1 MARKSRN
8 SKRRNRGRRRG
19 SPNQDKVLLGTEAQ
33 PLDGTRIIGTLPPL
47 PITTRLLDRVRRR
60 IGSEDFVW
68 QRGVKY
74 AEDKRVAY
82 LKIRGDHVEAGVNGS
97 RRYLVSI
104 AWPSASPER
113 FEGRCT
119 CPFARKGSTC
129 KHMVA
134 AAMTLWFATQK
145 AEEDDAN
152 KELSGAAEPS
162 LMMRNLGPN
171 VELRRPRG
179 GIVAG
184 SALPVWL
191 AVLLDTEEAPPP
203 PNEDGPTIPLNP
215 NEPWISYDLLP
226 GAADP
231 MPIEVRV
238 ARMGP
243 GMRPTRGKRIYEMD
257 NLSLRELSNEMD
269 VLPEDHLALT
279 YLGARKS
286 TTGKDEPAWDG
297 GSLDRILRL
306 LAHTR
311 DVRIHGEAVRIA
323 KTPIQLRL
331 VVSDFEEDSLR
342 FWIEPIHETGT
353 NDESPDPKNRI
364 PAASGPLPGLRHYI
378 PANPGWVH
386 LSDGSLHPLTN
397 EGTRLLRTFGAFEL
411 DKLPTVANEDVD
423 RFREREWPLLASRYP
438 AEILTDRLPNVLAPR
453 PEPRLYLTEPED
465 MSLAVRASFAYTVPA
480 GDTVEAGPDSPHF
493 LKSSDTEPLIER
505 NPEDEAQYLA
515 QLLQAVAASREIE
528 SAELDTEMDPWNIV
542 LSGEDALSFLAEQ
555 LPLLE
560 SDFSIYGD
568 ENLSRLR
575 VNRGDMGTNARVSS
589 EMDWFD
595 LKLGFTAGEQLASA
609 SAVLKAWHKKRR
621 FVQMQDGSYAQVPTK
636 WLERYGMLLEEA
648 EHARETLGS
657 RLPKYLASLGAAL
670 EDAVDNFQGDDRFEQ
685 LKNMLSYPE
694 HLDAITVPRG
704 MKAELR
710 DYQKQGF
717 TWLCWLSDQGYG
729 GCLADDM
736 GLGKTL
742 QALTYILREKEEG
755 NAAGKP
761 VLVVAPT
768 SVVFNWQQEAKR
780 FCPTLNLAVYQGTNR
795 KKILDTLEKGKT
807 DIILTSY
814 PLLRIDS
821 EQLSSIHWHAVFL
834 DESQHV
840 KNADSQT
847 AKSAY
852 RLKSD
857 HNFVMTGTPLENR
870 LDDVWSQFHFTMP
883 GFLGRR
889 KSFARNYGVRSA
901 GQIKPEILKDRLSGL
916 RERIKPFI
924 LRRLKEEV
932 AKELPERTEMI
943 LHVPLS
949 TEEQHIYATVR
960 DAYRAQVYGAM
971 EKSTKGGPSLTM
983 LEALLRLRQAS
994 CHPGLLP
1001 FEEAKELGA
1010 RAGSSKLRTV
1020 IDTLEEIIS
1029 EGHKAL
1035 VFSQWTSL
1043 LDLTQSALKKSKI
1056 RTTRLDGSTKDRGAV
1071 VEQFQS
1077 EDGPP
1082 VFLLSLKAGG
1092 TGLNLTAADYVIHLD
1107 PWWNPAI
1114 EAQANDRAH
1123 RIGQT
1128 RPVFVI
1134 KLVSANTVE
1143 EKVVELQKHK
1153 KALFDAAIN
1162 DGKQLE
1168 DLLTAEEVASFFEP
1182 TEAIPEASEIE
1193 VPKPEPKPKTGKSDA
1208 VRRRRSRRGRRDGG
1222 KGKAAAESK
1231 EAKAPKDTKESAES
1245 TPAVK
1250 PSAADDGNTQAHDP
1264 S

>member
-19 SPNQDKVLLGTEAQ
+19 SPNQDKVLLGTDAQ

-104 AWPSASPER
+104 AWPSGNPER

-145 AEEDDAN
+145 SEEDDAN
-152 KELSGAAEPS
+152 KELSGAAESS
-162 LMMRNLGPN
+162 LMIRNLGPN

-179 GIVAG
+179 GMVAG

-203 PNEDGPTIPLNP
+203 PSKEGPTIPLNP

-226 GAADP
+226 GAAEP

-257 NLSLRELSNEMD
+257 NLSLRELSSEMA

-286 TTGKDEPAWDG
+286 TTDKQEPAWNG
-297 GSLDRILRL
+297 GSLDRMLRL

-311 DVRIHGEAVRIA
+311 DVRIHGEAIRID

-342 FWIEPIHETGT
+342 FWVEPIHET
-353 NDESPDPKNRI
+353 DEEVVDVDPKKRI
-364 PAASGPLPGLRHYI
+364 PASSGPLPGLRHYV

-386 LSDGSLHPLTN
+386 LSDGTLRPLTN
-397 EGTRLLRTFGAFEL
+397 EGTRLLRTFGAFDVE
-411 DKLPTVANEDVD
+411 KLPTVADEDVD

-438 AEILTDRLPNVLAPR
+438 AEILTDRLPNVLTPK

-465 MSLAVRASFAYTVPA
+465 MSLAIRASFAYSIP
-480 GDTVEAGPDSPHF
+480 GCEMVEAGPDSPHF
-493 LKSSDTEPLIER
+493 LKGSNENEPLIER
-505 NPEDEAQYLA
+505 NPEEEARSLA
-515 QLLQAVAASREIE
+515 KLLQAIAASKEID
-528 SAELDTEMDPWNIV
+528 SAELDADIDPWHIV
-542 LSGEDALSFLAEQ
+542 LGGEDALSFLAGQ

-560 SDFSIYGD
+560 SDFKIFGD

-621 FVQMQDGSYAQVPTK
+621 FVQMQDGSYSKVPLK

-648 EHARETLGS
+648 EHARETLGN

-670 EDAVDNFQGDDRFEQ
+670 EEAVDNFQGDDRFEQ

-694 HLDAITVPRG
+694 HLDPIPIPRG
-704 MKAELR
+704 VKATLR

-742 QALTYILREKEEG
+742 QALTYILREKDEG
-755 NAAGKP
+755 NADGKP

-780 FCPTLNLAVYQGTNR
+780 FCPSLRLAVYQGPNR
-795 KKILDTLEKGKT
+795 KKVLEQIGTKKP

-821 EQLSSIHWHAVFL
+821 EQLADIHWHAVFL

-847 AKSAY
+847 AKAAY

-901 GQIKPEILKDRLSGL
+901 GQISAEVLKERLQGL
-916 RERIKPFI
+916 RTRIKPFI
-924 LRRLKEEV
+924 LRRLKVEV
-932 AKELPERTEMI
+932 AKELPERTEMV

-949 TEEQHIYATVR
+949 PEEQHIYATVR
-960 DAYRAQVYGAM
+960 DAYRAQVYGAA
-971 EKSTKGGPSLTM
+971 EKSSKGGPSLTM

-994 CHPGLLP
+994 CHPALLP
-1001 FEEAKELGA
+1001 FDEAKELGE

-1043 LDLTQSALKKSKI
+1043 LDLTQAALKKSKI
-1056 RTTRLDGSTKDRGAV
+1056 RTTRLDGSTKDRGSV
-1071 VEQFQS
+1071 VEHFQS

-1143 EKVVELQKHK
+1143 EKVVHLQKHK

-1162 DGKQLE
+1162 DGRELE
-1168 DLLTAEEVASFFEP
+1168 DLLTAEEVASFFDPSDE
-1182 TEAIPEASEIE
+1182 IPEASKIEIPE
-1193 VPKPEPKPKTGKSDA
+1193 PEPKRANEKSDT
-1208 VRRRRSRRGRRDGG
+1208 VRRRRGRRSSRGG
-1222 KGKAAAESK
+1222 GNGR
-1231 EAKAPKDTKESAES
+1231 APKKDKAVEAQVESP
-1245 TPAVK
+1245 PAVE
-1250 PSAADDGNTQAHDP
+1250 PASAKKEDTPQPQDI